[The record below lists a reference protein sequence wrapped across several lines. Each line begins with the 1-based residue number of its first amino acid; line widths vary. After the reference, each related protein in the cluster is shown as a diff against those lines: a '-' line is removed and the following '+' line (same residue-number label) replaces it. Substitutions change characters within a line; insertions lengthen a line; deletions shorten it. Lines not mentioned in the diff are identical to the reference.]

1 MPRNTVE
8 FVRLPGLTPYA
19 EALRL
24 QHDVVRRR
32 RLDQTGDALLLLE
45 HEPVVTLGRNADAA
59 GGLASPDVLAHHGIG
74 LHRVERGGQA
84 TYHGPG
90 QFVGYP
96 ILRLAE
102 HGLGVRSYV
111 ERLEEVMIRAAAAFG
126 VTARRVAGRPGIF
139 TDRGKLGAVGVA
151 VSRGV
156 SFHGFAFNVNPDL
169 SHFRF
174 LIPCGL
180 TDVRPASLAE
190 HLRAPPDPARAEV
203 ALCEAFESVLRV
215 RLTPSP
221 PACGPS
227 A

>member
-1 MPRNTVE
+1 VE

-19 EALRL
+19 AALEL
-24 QHDVVRRR
+24 QRDLLRRR
-32 RLDQTGDALLLLE
+32 HLDQTGDVLLLLE

-59 GGLASPDVLAHHGIG
+59 GLLVAPDVLAAHGIG

-90 QFVGYP
+90 QLVGYP
-96 ILRLAE
+96 ILRLAD

-111 ERLEEVMIRAAAAFG
+111 ARLEEVMIRAAAALG
-126 VTARRVAGRPGIF
+126 VAAFRVAGRPGIF

-156 SFHGFAFNVNPDL
+156 CFHGFAFNVDPDL

-174 LIPCGL
+174 LVPCGL

-190 HLRAPPDPARAEV
+190 HVRPPPDPARAEA
-203 ALCEAFESVLRV
+203 ALCEAFESACRV
-215 RLTPSP
+215 RLTPATP
-221 PACGPS
+221 PGAFRP

>member
-1 MPRNTVE
+1 VE
-8 FVRLPGLTPYA
+8 FLRLPGLTPYA
-19 EALRL
+19 DALEL
-24 QHDVVRRR
+24 QRDLVRRR
-32 RLDQTGDALLLLE
+32 RLDRTGDALLLLE

-59 GGLASPDVLAHHGIG
+59 GLLVAPDVLAAHGIG

-90 QFVGYP
+90 QLVGYP

-111 ERLEEVMIRAAAAFG
+111 ERLEEVMIRAAAALG
-126 VTARRVAGRPGIF
+126 VTARRVAGRTGIF

-156 SFHGFAFNVNPDL
+156 CFHGFAFNVAPDL

-174 LIPCGL
+174 LVPCGL
-180 TDVRPASLAE
+180 TDVRPASLVE
-190 HLRAPPDPARAEV
+190 HLPSPPDPARAEA
-203 ALCEAFESVLRV
+203 ALGESFESVLRV
-215 RLTPSP
+215 RLAP
-221 PACGPS
+221 PPPVRGPS